1 MWRIARR
8 AGVGLS
14 RCSWRT
20 RTGRKLRSARVRTSP
35 RLLPVNVKNTMGGF
49 VGEKDGFEAG
59 MGLAPWKALVNR
71 SYDAVIAEA
80 IDDEP
85 PQALEVRRPYGNG
98 LVVVRRRCLELLLLF
113 FRRVRDFR

>member
-1 MWRIARR
+1 MVSVNRLMREYKRCGESPGAPGSGCRSRR
-8 AGVGLS
+8 APP
-14 RCSWRT
+14 RCSWRR

-85 PQALEVRRPYGNG
+85 PQALEVRRPNGNG
-98 LVVVRRRCLELLLLF
+98 L
-113 FRRVRDFR
+113 